1 MQQMQITNISRK
13 MNTLDI
19 NVTSILASYLKLHE
33 INKLGVISKH
43 VHYNCRNFM
52 TYVYN
57 EYGYNESYY
66 RLHMAKWIVYKCNE
80 LFLQECKMYWYIIGI
95 YYL

>member
-1 MQQMQITNISRK
+1 

-19 NVTSILASYLKLHE
+19 NVISILASYLKPRE
-33 INKLGVISKH
+33 INKLGAVSKH

-57 EYGYNESYY
+57 ESHY